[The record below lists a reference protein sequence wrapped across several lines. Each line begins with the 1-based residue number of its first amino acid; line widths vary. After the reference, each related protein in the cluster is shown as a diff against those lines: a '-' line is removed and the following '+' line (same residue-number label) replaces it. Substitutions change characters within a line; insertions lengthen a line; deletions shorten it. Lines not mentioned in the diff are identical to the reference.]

1 MPVGGIAGR
10 GLFISRGYCPEFL
23 DLCEEVFDEVPPLVG
38 MFVVVARNLSVC
50 LGRDDRLCSACI
62 KLGEQPI
69 GVECLVGQQRIEIHA
84 FDQRRDAF
92 HVMRLPGQKKKIKQ
106 VPQGVDERHD
116 LGRQSAPRA
125 SDGLMLSPPFEPLA
139 FW

>member
-1 MPVGGIAGR
+1 M
-10 GLFISRGYCPEFL
+10 
-23 DLCEEVFDEVPPLVG
+23 
-38 MFVVVARNLSVC
+38 
-50 LGRDDRLCSACI
+50 
-62 KLGEQPI
+62 Q
-69 GVECLVGQQRIEIHA
+69 A
-84 FDQRRDAF
+84 FA
-92 HVMRLPGQKKKIKQ
+92 VTVTVLQKKKIKQ